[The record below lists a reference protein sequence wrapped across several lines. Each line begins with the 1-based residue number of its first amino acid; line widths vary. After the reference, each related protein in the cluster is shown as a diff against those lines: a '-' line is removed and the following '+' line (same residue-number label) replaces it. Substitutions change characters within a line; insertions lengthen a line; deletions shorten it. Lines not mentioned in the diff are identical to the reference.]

1 MLDSDSKAQDSG
13 FHKQKIHG
21 FRNPDSLTWGDRI
34 VLDRSY
40 LTPFA
45 IFSIKL
51 NNSFLQQLNS
61 KNNGP
66 VFLFETILG
75 ILTFFCLLLQQM
87 ARMDKE

>member
-1 MLDSDSKAQDSG
+1 MTELIINKEINEYNR
-13 FHKQKIHG
+13 K
-21 FRNPDSLTWGDRI
+21 RSLPFLVFVFAIIRRI
-34 VLDRSY
+34 KLDRSY
-40 LTPFA
+40 LTLFA

-75 ILTFFCLLLQQM
+75 ILTVFCLLLQQV
-87 ARMDKE
+87 ARMDKD